1 MKITKQHLKQIIK
14 EEYINEISPQTKT
27 DPGGFKGII
36 SMAEQASNAAE
47 NLETKLLHASNNAQG
62 ALFQDDPDGDLP
74 EEIYIIKRFI
84 ESIKKAAM
92 WGIGS
97 GTVPLAMSQMG
108 PEEEKRQRQRLH
120 TPGYKRDDLGE

>member
-47 NLETKLLHASNNAQG
+47 NLETKPVSYTHLT
-62 ALFQDDPDGDLP
+62 LP
-74 EEIYIIKRFI
+74 TIY
-84 ESIKKAAM
+84 S
-92 WGIGS
+92 
-97 GTVPLAMSQMG
+97 V
-108 PEEEKRQRQRLH
+108 
-120 TPGYKRDDLGE
+120 